1 MALNLLRRETA
12 AKGGIAARRKQ
23 AGWNDG
29 YAYSRSCQIRMRLPC
44 ILHCAV
50 KGKAGNPAPVGA
62 CIVVFGPLTG
72 ASLNPARTL
81 GPAVATGNY
90 ADIWLY
96 MVATFGGAALA
107 GLYNRWFM
115 LSQDKA
121 SG

>member
-12 AKGGIAARRKQ
+12 ARHKQ
-23 AGWNDG
+23 
-29 YAYSRSCQIRMRLPC
+29 
-44 ILHCAV
+44 V
-50 KGKAGNPAPVGA
+50 GNPVPVAIGFTVGA

-96 MVATFGGAALA
+96 MVATFGSAALA
-107 GLYNRWFM
+107 GLYDRWFM
-115 LSQDKA
+115 LSKDEA